1 MGCFF
6 HNYFEVL
13 RGGVGS
19 NHSTVR
25 WVAGQQPFKLFDVV
39 DQKLPEATGERV
51 LCFLIV
57 LITGVGHHDIFN
69 FGKKKKFF
77 FFFFFFE
84 NF

>member
-25 WVAGQQPFKLFDVV
+25 LVAGQQPFKLFDVV
-39 DQKLPEATGERV
+39 DQKLPEATEKHV
-51 LCFLIV
+51 LCFFVV
-57 LITGVGHHDIFN
+57 LITRVGYQPLDIFN
-69 FGKKKKFF
+69 F
-77 FFFFFFE
+77 E
-84 NF
+84 NFLVENFFV